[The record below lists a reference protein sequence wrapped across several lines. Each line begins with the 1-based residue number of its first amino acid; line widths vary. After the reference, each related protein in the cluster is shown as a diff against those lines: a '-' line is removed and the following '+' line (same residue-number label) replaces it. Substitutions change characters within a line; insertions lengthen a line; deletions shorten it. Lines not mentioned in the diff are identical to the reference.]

1 MPDYTSEIQQPGQRK
16 SAGQTCLASR
26 LVYTNIGQPIFG
38 ELIANNEIEHIAF
51 SSDLGDQEKLE
62 NSLLGTDNETVET
75 LIRGSIC
82 DGSPTF
88 GPAKYGKYRN
98 RRTTSSLEILAM
110 RARAD
115 PPFNEATRVL
125 CVKALAL
132 GRDDIMNTDKFAD
145 WLQLAPY
152 MTNLNLLRGICDF
165 VQGDYSQR
173 KREVLDFVA
182 HLSQAEAQSQQF
194 RARVQEVRNKSV
206 ISNKELFENFQR
218 DLFSALPGVS
228 SSTTEDGKFDLESF
242 KKSAPK
248 FYTGRPQPG
257 DQDLHSLAGH
267 SSSIPEL
274 ERLLDAGTT
283 TTLQAKD
290 AAGRSPLLISCAFGN
305 YAATMLF
312 LKHGADA
319 SILSDIGQGVLHFL
333 HYFDEGERVKVATE
347 IVSPP
352 L

>member
-1 MPDYTSEIQQPGQRK
+1 M
-16 SAGQTCLASR
+16 C
-26 LVYTNIGQPIFG
+26 
-38 ELIANNEIEHIAF
+38 
-51 SSDLGDQEKLE
+51 
-62 NSLLGTDNETVET
+62 
-75 LIRGSIC
+75 
-82 DGSPTF
+82 
-88 GPAKYGKYRN
+88 
-98 RRTTSSLEILAM
+98 
-110 RARAD
+110 ARAD
-115 PPFNEATRVL
+115 PQFNVATQVL

-132 GRDDIMNTDKFAD
+132 GRDEIMNTDKFAD
-145 WLQLAPY
+145 WLRLAPY

-165 VQGDYSQR
+165 VQGGYPQR

-182 HLSQAEAQSQQF
+182 HLSQVEAQNQQF
-194 RARVQEVRNKSV
+194 RARVQELRNKSV
-206 ISNKELFENFQR
+206 VGNKELFENFQR

-228 SSTTEDGKFDLESF
+228 SSTTEDGKLDLDSF
-242 KKSAPK
+242 KKSAPG

-257 DQDLHSLAGH
+257 DQDLHSFAGH
-267 SSSIPEL
+267 GSSIPEL
-274 ERLLDAGTT
+274 EHLLDAGTT

-312 LKHGADA
+312 LKYGADA